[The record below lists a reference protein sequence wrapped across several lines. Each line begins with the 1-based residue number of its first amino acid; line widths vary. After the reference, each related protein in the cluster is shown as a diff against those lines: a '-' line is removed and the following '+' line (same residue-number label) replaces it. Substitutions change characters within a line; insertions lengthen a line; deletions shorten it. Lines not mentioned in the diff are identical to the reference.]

1 MKETDE
7 LLKSFYINIAHDY
20 SETPGARYISDGPF
34 SGEAFRDKLLE
45 PRYLNCLSLGI
56 KLIIDF
62 DGGYGY
68 PITFLEEAFGG
79 LVRKGYSGIDL
90 LNNTIFVSNE
100 EPKII
105 EDIKKLI
112 LEEEQRQ
119 FPRSRK

>member
-1 MKETDE
+1 MKETNE
-7 LLKSFYINIAHDY
+7 LLKSFHINIAQDY

-34 SGEAFRDKLLE
+34 SGEEFRDKLLE
-45 PRYLNCLSLGI
+45 PRYLNCLPLGI

-62 DGGYGY
+62 DGAYGY

>member
-7 LLKSFYINIAHDY
+7 LLKRFSINIAEDY

-34 SGEAFRDKLLE
+34 SGEEFRDKLLE

-68 PITFLEEAFGG
+68 PITFLEETFGG
-79 LVRKGYSGIDL
+79 LVRKGYSGLDL
-90 LNNTIFVSNE
+90 LNNIVFISNE
-100 EPKII
+100 EPEII
-105 EDIKKLI
+105 EDITKFI

>member
-34 SGEAFRDKLLE
+34 SGEEFRDKLLE

-105 EDIKKLI
+105 EDIKILI
-112 LEEEQRQ
+112 LEEEE
-119 FPRSRK
+119 

>member
-7 LLKSFYINIAHDY
+7 LLKRFYINIAEDY
-20 SETPGARYISDGPF
+20 SETPGSRYISDGPF
-34 SGEAFRDKLLE
+34 SGEEFRDKLLE
-45 PRYLNCLSLGI
+45 PRYLNCLHLGI

-68 PITFLEEAFGG
+68 PIAFLEEAFGG

-90 LNNTIFVSNE
+90 LNNIVFISNE
-100 EPKII
+100 EPEII
-105 EDIKKLI
+105 EDITKFI

-119 FPRSRK
+119 FPRSRE

>member
-1 MKETDE
+1 MKETNE
-7 LLKSFYINIAHDY
+7 LLKSFHINIEQDY

-34 SGEAFRDKLLE
+34 SGEEFRDKLLE
-45 PRYLNCLSLGI
+45 PRYLNCLPLGI

>member
-1 MKETDE
+1 MKETNE
-7 LLKSFYINIAHDY
+7 LLKSFHINIAQDY

-34 SGEAFRDKLLE
+34 SGEEFRDKLLE
-45 PRYLNCLSLGI
+45 PRYLNCLPLGI

-62 DGGYGY
+62 DGAYGY

-79 LVRKGYSGIDL
+79 LVRKGYSVIDL

>member
-34 SGEAFRDKLLE
+34 SGEEFRDKLLE

-62 DGGYGY
+62 DGAYGY

>member
-34 SGEAFRDKLLE
+34 SGEEFRDKLLE

-112 LEEEQRQ
+112 LEEEQIQ